1 MTLLVAFAFCGS
13 MFAQVDPEEW
23 HSFNYGPYDGSATVV
38 AYVQINGEFVDVDYY
53 ENIEV
58 VAYAGGEIR
67 GWDVMYDY
75 TEWGD
80 HYPILDGIAVFYGD
94 EESHINEPI
103 SFKLYDTSTGA
114 FYENCNLFYYATPD
128 EPVEL
133 VTGEYIYDGLYY
145 GDEEAVVI
153 NFTGD
158 EEPTTID
165 LQIIG
170 YNEEG
175 GGWNLISSPVGNVDI
190 NLVNNMTINTF
201 DLYYFDQNGDDEGN
215 EWINYKPMGANENPE
230 YTPAFTTLECGKGYL
245 YANSETVTLQFPDN
259 AYIGEGEFDLDFN
272 AELAENMRG
281 MNLVGNPYNATATVN
296 LPFYRMENDAFI
308 ALEGV
313 EINPMEGI
321 IVFAEAEDDK
331 VNFAQSETNGKTSL
345 LALNLSSNSKVID
358 RAIVSF
364 NEGRT
369 LPKVQ
374 FNRNSS
380 KVYITMDNND
390 YALVRSEG
398 MGEMPVNFKA
408 ESNGTY
414 SLNFVAEN
422 VEFSYLHLIDNLTGI
437 ETDLLA
443 NPSYSFEARTTDYAT
458 RFRLVF
464 ATANDE
470 DSFAFFSNGSLIINN
485 EGNATLQVVDVT
497 GRIVKCENING
508 SASVNI
514 DAASGVY
521 MVRLVNGDN
530 VKVQKVV
537 K

>member
-13 MFAQVDPEEW
+13 TFAQVPWAD
-23 HSFNYGPYDGSATVV
+23 FNDGPYASSTFVIAF
-38 AYVQINGEFVDVDYY
+38 VQIDGVYVEGTDNYADLEVASYFLKADGTIEWRGYGMSMDYFPDDGDPHPIIEGAQICYENNGESISFQ
-53 ENIEV
+53 
-58 VAYAGGEIR
+58 
-67 GWDVMYDY
+67 MYD
-75 TEWGD
+75 
-80 HYPILDGIAVFYGD
+80 H
-94 EESHINEPI
+94 
-103 SFKLYDTSTGA
+103 STGTL
-114 FYENCNLFYYATPD
+114 YENCSIFRAGTPD
-128 EPVEL
+128 EPLEIL
-133 VTGEYIYDGLYY
+133 TGDYIYNELYFDY
-145 GDEEAVVI
+145 DEAVVL
-153 NFTGD
+153 NFSRN
-158 EEPTTID
+158 EPTTID
-165 LQIIG
+165 LEIIG

-215 EWINYKPMGANENPE
+215 EWINYKPMGANTADE

-245 YANSETVTLQFPDN
+245 YANSGDVTLQFPDE

-281 MNLVGNPYNATATVN
+281 MNLVGNPYNATATVD

-321 IVFAEAEDDK
+321 IVFAEAEGDK

-422 VEFSYLHLIDNLTGI
+422 VEFSYLHLIDNLTGANQ
-437 ETDLLA
+437 DLLA

-464 ATANDE
+464 ATANNE